1 MTEFLDTY
9 DALQVIKGLGFYV
22 RDVGL
27 LEGALARP
35 KTTVFGEDA
44 YPTLDLKMAAMAH
57 SLIKNHSLVDGNK
70 RTTWTL
76 INAFALIND
85 FDLVMTADEG
95 FDFTL
100 GMATDKYG
108 LEDAARIIRN
118 HLVQR

>member
-44 YPTLDLKMAAMAH
+44 YPTLELKIAAMAH
-57 SLIKNHSLVDGNK
+57 SLIKNHALVDGNK

-85 FDLVMTADEG
+85 FDLVMNANEG

-100 GMATDKYG
+100 GMATDKYDI
-108 LEDAARIIRN
+108 EQAAKIIRK
-118 HLVQR
+118 HLVKR

>member
-76 INAFALIND
+76 INAFAFIND

-100 GMATDKYG
+100 GMATDKYDIA
-108 LEDAARIIRN
+108 EAAKIIRK